1 MAQISLSCSP
11 RSSASTRS
19 KEVLRQISGIRKEG
33 WGGVGGGGGCPL
45 LLNVE
50 EKLKGIWK
58 FHPSLRQT
66 HLGKTTPW
74 SSSQGKPNGGTPCPR
89 RREELGKMCKNMYI
103 YIVYLGNNGAST
115 CSKLLA
121 EPLKPGIGRCFAQNP
136 RNPLLM
142 CGKDGCHY
150 PQKKGRHQD
159 FSHLTPELQAYGTH
173 GQHDPVS
180 WHPSTPDS
188 SYCDGNAPVRHMPV
202 AGVPV
207 ACVKRAAL

>member
-33 WGGVGGGGGCPL
+33 WGGVGGGCPL

-50 EKLKGIWK
+50 GKLKGIWK

-89 RREELGKMCKNMYI
+89 RGEELGKMCKNMYI
-103 YIVYLGNNGAST
+103 YIYIYSVSWQQ
-115 CSKLLA
+115 
-121 EPLKPGIGRCFAQNP
+121 RCFHMLKIVGRTLEARHWAMFRPKPKKPTIDVWERWLPLPPKKRETP
-136 RNPLLM
+136 RLLPS
-142 CGKDGCHY
+142 Y
-150 PQKKGRHQD
+150 P
-159 FSHLTPELQAYGTH
+159 
-173 GQHDPVS
+173 
-180 WHPSTPDS
+180 
-188 SYCDGNAPVRHMPV
+188 
-202 AGVPV
+202 
-207 ACVKRAAL
+207 